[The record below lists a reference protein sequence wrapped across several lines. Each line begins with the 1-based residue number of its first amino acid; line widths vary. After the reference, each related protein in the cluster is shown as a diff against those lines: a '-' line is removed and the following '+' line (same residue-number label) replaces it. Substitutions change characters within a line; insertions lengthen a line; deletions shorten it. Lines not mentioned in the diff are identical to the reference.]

1 METPERYFG
10 KTLPVAELFG
20 ITVGFTKQTNQ
31 LIMKSALTR
40 LLYVVVLI
48 VFLYSCAHSPYAS
61 TNKVYK
67 QQVKEYAKTLRR
79 QPLPVQVDSV
89 QNVTWWAGTTNFSM
103 RKPNYVI
110 IHHTAQNSCDQTL
123 QTFTLP
129 RTQVSAHYV
138 ICKGGVVHQMLNDYL
153 RAWHGGIAKWGNL
166 TDINSSSIGIELDN
180 NGTEPF
186 DSLQIRSLLILLDTL
201 EHRYSIP
208 AANFIGHG
216 DIAPGR
222 KVDPSAYFPW
232 QQLAEKGFG
241 LWYADTTTVVV
252 PETFNNL
259 QGLRIVGYNV
269 KDSSAA
275 ISAFKRHFIPADST
289 TGSILSDGER
299 KILYSIMEQSQ

>member
-1 METPERYFG
+1 MNLARNL
-10 KTLPVAELFG
+10 LPCA
-20 ITVGFTKQTNQ
+20 
-31 LIMKSALTR
+31 A
-40 LLYVVVLI
+40 LI
-48 VFLYSCAHSPYAS
+48 VLLYSCAQSPYGS

-67 QQVKEYAKTLRR
+67 RQAKEYAKVLRV
-79 QPLPVQVDSV
+79 QPAPVMYIDSV
-89 QNVTWWAGTTNFSM
+89 PVVSWWAGTTNFNM

-138 ICKGGVVHQMLNDYL
+138 VCRDGIVHQMLNDYL
-153 RAWHGGIAKWGNL
+153 RAWHGGVARWGGL
-166 TDINSSSIGIELDN
+166 TDINSSSIGIEVDN

-186 DSLQIRSLLILLDTL
+186 SPQQIRSLVILLDTL
-201 EHRYSIP
+201 KHRYNIP

-222 KVDPSAYFPW
+222 KVDPSAWFPW

-241 LWYADTTTVVV
+241 LWYGDTAVVTV
-252 PETFNNL
+252 PEYFDKL
-259 QGLRIVGYNV
+259 QALRIIGYNV

-275 ISAFKRHFIPADST
+275 VAAFKRHFIPADST
-289 TGSILSDGER
+289 TGTELDEGER
-299 KILYSIMEQSQ
+299 KILYSIMQQSQ